1 VIARLAAR
9 LWRIFR
15 AASACFVLLLI
26 VLYASPL
33 VPRLSGWLTGN
44 WGDPK
49 GDVLIVLGGTQLGDG
64 TFGVNSYWRA
74 VYGAQIFREGGFRRL
89 VITGGHGGYP
99 NTISIAQAMANLM
112 VGLGVPR
119 EDITLEE
126 ESHSTREN
134 ALFTARLFN
143 QQAGAGSEWRTGRKV
158 LLSSDTHMRR
168 AHAAFAR
175 AGLDTIPA
183 PSPDI
188 GKRWG
193 VWTERWNC
201 IGEVGLELVKYWYY
215 KGRGWL

>member
-1 VIARLAAR
+1 VIAHLAAR

-15 AASACFVLLLI
+15 TASAGFVLLLI
-26 VLYASPL
+26 VLYTSPL

-74 VYGAQIFREGGFRRL
+74 VYGAQIFRQGGFRRL
-89 VITGGHGGYP
+89 VVTGGRGGYP

-126 ESHSTREN
+126 ESRSTREN

-143 QQAGAGSEWRTGRKV
+143 QQAGVGSEWRTSRKV
-158 LLSSDTHMRR
+158 LLSSDIHMRR
-168 AHAAFAR
+168 AHAAFQR
-175 AGLDTIPA
+175 AGLDTVPA
-183 PSPDI
+183 PSPDV

-201 IGEVGLELVKYWYY
+201 IGEVSLEWVKYGYY
-215 KGRGWL
+215 KMRGWL

>member
-9 LWRIFR
+9 LWRSFR
-15 AASACFVLLLI
+15 TASACFVLLLI
-26 VLYASPL
+26 VLYTSPL
-33 VPRLSGWLTGN
+33 VPRLSGWLTGD

-49 GDVLIVLGGTQLGDG
+49 GDVLIILGGTQLGDG
-64 TFGVNSYWRA
+64 TFGGNSYWRA

-89 VITGGHGGYP
+89 LITGGHGGYP
-99 NTISIAQAMANLM
+99 NTMSIAQAMANLM

-126 ESHSTREN
+126 ESRSTREN
-134 ALFTARLFN
+134 ALFTARLLN
-143 QQAGAGSEWRTGRKV
+143 QQTGTKV
-158 LLSSDTHMRR
+158 LLSSDIHMRR

-201 IGEVGLELVKYWYY
+201 IWEVGLESVKYGYY
-215 KGRGWL
+215 KLRGWL

>member
-9 LWRIFR
+9 IWRVFR
-15 AASACFVLLLI
+15 TASACFVLLLI
-26 VLYASPL
+26 VLYTSPL
-33 VPRLSGWLTGN
+33 IPRLSGWLTGD

-64 TFGVNSYWRA
+64 TFGGNSYWRA
-74 VYGAQIFREGGFRRL
+74 VYGAQIFREGGFRRM

-126 ESHSTREN
+126 ESRSTREN
-134 ALFTARLFN
+134 ALFTARLLN
-143 QQAGAGSEWRTGRKV
+143 QQAGPGSDWRAARKV
-158 LLSSDTHMRR
+158 LLSSDIHMRR
-168 AHAAFAR
+168 AHAAFER
-175 AGLDTIPA
+175 AGLDTSPA
-183 PSPDI
+183 PSPDV

-201 IGEVGLELVKYWYY
+201 IGEVGLEWVKYGYY
-215 KGRGWL
+215 AMRGWL